1 MDEEFKTTYCLNKQL
16 SCMEYIHTN
25 YGDIPLDNEMQETI
39 ESSLR
44 DLLEKRLNK
53 LQQNS

>member
-1 MDEEFKTTYCLNKQL
+1 
-16 SCMEYIHTN
+16 MEYIHTN
-25 YGDIPLDNEMQETI
+25 YGDIPLDDEMQETI

>member
-1 MDEEFKTTYCLNKQL
+1 
-16 SCMEYIHTN
+16 MEYIHTN
-25 YGDIPLDNEMQETI
+25 YGDIPLDDEMQKTI

-53 LQQNS
+53 VQQNS